1 MIADEEQI
9 FSYNEIKISKH
20 EKMSQEKINF
30 SGNLVFIF
38 NGGEKVLNA
47 FKGNLFSKVIGDNAH
62 WKTLHTPSNISTQVI
77 EIFVLTQM
85 L

>member
-20 EKMSQEKINF
+20 KKMSQEKINF